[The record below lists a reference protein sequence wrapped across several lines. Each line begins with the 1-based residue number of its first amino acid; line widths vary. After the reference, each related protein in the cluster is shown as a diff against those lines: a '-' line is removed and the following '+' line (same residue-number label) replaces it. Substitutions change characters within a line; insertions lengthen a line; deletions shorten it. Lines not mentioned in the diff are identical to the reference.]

1 MTQMKT
7 CNLDVNDS
15 GGWRRVMQFN
25 AADDSV
31 SDQVLQAA
39 DMLLKNSNYSRLR
52 ARIIIPGDT
61 AALMVWERAT
71 GWLQWRHPS
80 EREATLL

>member
-25 AADDSV
+25 AADDGV

-39 DMLLKNSNYSRLR
+39 DMLLKNRNYSR
-52 ARIIIPGDT
+52 PYNCSYYYYCCCDY
-61 AALMVWERAT
+61 
-71 GWLQWRHPS
+71 S
-80 EREATLL
+80 YCNS